1 MVFNNIQEMKIA
13 KTLFFT
19 AITLA
24 YLGSSSHTLAYD
36 RADTTETN
44 HVILISIDGLAAY
57 HLENEELQL
66 PNLRELIENGVW
78 AKASRTVFPSVTHPS
93 HATLITGV
101 SPRKHGVVGNQI
113 TNRETGVSHHPTT
126 QTREEAIHTQTL
138 FDAVRK
144 AGMSTAAFCWPETR
158 QDTSINFNI
167 LHGHGELD
175 KAEVDPR
182 LLETL
187 RQAGIPID
195 AYYDLASQGGM
206 MQGYRDVL
214 LAQSAAEIF
223 RTQRPRFM
231 AVHFLVTDAMQHAWG
246 PDHYLSQAALTHA
259 DHSLGLIRQAVQKA
273 GLEERTT
280 FVIVADHG
288 FHSVHHEI
296 NIHPLLV
303 ASGLADRVKLHGSG
317 WHVFVEK
324 TDDFSEQRDAEAL
337 ELFFEKTMD
346 LGGLERIV
354 RSDEFHAL
362 GYPRYGE
369 SPYVLGQY
377 IIIPDIDTYLK
388 VDMTSK
394 STSRM
399 KRTPAHS
406 HGYLPDHPR
415 MYPALVLSGYGV
427 RKGHRI
433 ELVRNHDVAPTV
445 SHLLG
450 VSMPNLE
457 GRVLTEALEK

>member
-1 MVFNNIQEMKIA
+1 M
-13 KTLFFT
+13 
-19 AITLA
+19 
-24 YLGSSSHTLAYD
+24 GSSSHAIIYD
-36 RADTTETN
+36 MVDSTETN
-44 HVILISIDGLAAY
+44 HVILVSIDGLAAY
-57 HLENEELQL
+57 HLENEDLQL
-66 PNLRELIENGVW
+66 PNLRGLIENGAW
-78 AKASRTVFPSVTHPS
+78 AEGSSTVFPSVTHPS

-126 QTREEAIHTQTL
+126 QSRKEAIRTQTL

-158 QDTSINFNI
+158 EDTSINFNI
-167 LHGHGELD
+167 LHGHEELD
-175 KAEVDPR
+175 KAEVDPG

-195 AYYDLASQGGM
+195 AYYDLAPQGRM

-231 AVHFLVTDAMQHAWG
+231 AVHLLVTDAMQHAWG

-259 DHSLGLIRQAVQKA
+259 DYTLGLIRQAVQEA

-288 FHSVHHEI
+288 FHSVQHEI
-296 NIHPLLV
+296 NIYPILQ

-324 TDDFSEQRDAEAL
+324 TDDFSEQRDGKAL
-337 ELFFEKTMD
+337 ESFFDKI
-346 LGGLERIV
+346 LGLEGLERII
-354 RSDEFHAL
+354 RSEEFHAL

-369 SPYVLGQY
+369 SQYVLGQY
-377 IIIPDIDTYLK
+377 IIIPDIDTYLT
-388 VDMTSK
+388 VDVTSE
-394 STSRM
+394 STQRRE
-399 KRTPAHS
+399 RTPVHS

-415 MYPALVLSGYGV
+415 MYPALVLSGYGI
-427 RKGHRI
+427 RKGQRI
-433 ELVRNHDVAPTV
+433 GLVRNHDVAPTI

-450 VSMPNLE
+450 LSMPNLE